1 MKPFFIIAPDGNPY
15 QEFDRAKRQWQSIS
29 NKQNFEVFNT
39 PRNRHPLQHAAMLT
53 AQAQRI
59 TPDGPAGLVYGPD
72 YLVFFGLSRI

>member
-1 MKPFFIIAPDGNPY
+1 MRPFFIITPDNNPY

-29 NKQNFEVFNT
+29 SKQAFQVFN
-39 PRNRHPLQHAAMLT
+39 PPKNRHPLQHAAMLT

-72 YLVFFGLSRI
+72 YLIFFGVNRV

>member
-29 NKQNFEVFNT
+29 NKQAFEVFNP